1 MKLFKKILLSVLVV
15 IFLSLLGGYFYFDQK
30 FTPEEN
36 YLTIENESDNVP
48 ITWLGNDKNAL
59 LVPIKFAGD
68 TVKYYMQFDTGSPYT
83 LFYLNSIKN
92 NKNISIKEDRIE
104 TSFNLG
110 NAKISSDK
118 FKIFDD
124 EIRTSENDSIK
135 IIGTLGAD
143 ILENKKTIINL
154 KESYAAFNIS
164 KEPIAF
170 QDKLLDFKFK
180 KRKIVVEAFLK
191 GKKEKFLY
199 DSGTSA
205 YELLTNKEIWE
216 DMKSPNSKVV
226 VEKAKSWENTL
237 TSYTAIGKNKILF
250 GNKEIPLNEVTYV
263 EGFSKT
269 QYMLMKFSGMTGML
283 GNKIFLNNCLYID
296 CSKNKI
302 AIE

>member
-1 MKLFKKILLSVLVV
+1 MKLFKKILLSVLVI
-15 IFLSLLGGYFYFDQK
+15 IFLSLLGGYFYFYQK

-36 YLTIENESDNVP
+36 YLTIEDESDNVP
-48 ITWLGNDKNAL
+48 ITWLGKDKSAL
-59 LVPIKFAGD
+59 LVPVKFAGD

-83 LFYLNSIKN
+83 LFYSNSIKN
-92 NKNISIKEDRIE
+92 ISGISVKMDRAE

-118 FKIFDD
+118 FKIFDN

-143 ILENKKTIINL
+143 ILENNRTIINL

-180 KRKIVVEAFLK
+180 KRKIVVEAFLE

-216 DMKSPNSKVV
+216 DLKSPSSKVV

-237 TSYTAIGKNKILF
+237 TSYTVICKNKILF

-263 EGFSKT
+263 EGFSKM